1 MPAFYA
7 HERFGKKV
15 WQQTEGDLKEII
27 RSHYPQ
33 FRIGLQGPDIF
44 FFYRLYTNNKVS
56 KYGTDMHA
64 VSAYPFFL
72 RALEIVRRKGRETKE
87 YAYLLGFLCHYIL
100 DSESHSYVDE
110 MIRKTGVE
118 HVEIEEE
125 FEKKLLRID
134 NKDPLA
140 YPIAKLVPTDWN
152 TVEAIAPFHPAVDKK
167 QIRNS
172 LFYLKGLK
180 HLFTAPG
187 AVKQTAINSVLKLT
201 GKYASL
207 KGIMNQ
213 RIDNQKCFESNIG
226 LLRRFDNAVSVA
238 VQMIQSFDES
248 VKMGKELDERFE
260 RTFE

>member
-1 MPAFYA
+1 
-7 HERFGKKV
+7 
-15 WQQTEGDLKEII
+15 
-27 RSHYPQ
+27 
-33 FRIGLQGPDIF
+33 
-44 FFYRLYTNNKVS
+44 
-56 KYGTDMHA
+56 MHA

-152 TVEAIAPFHPAVDKK
+152 TVEAIAPFHPAVDK
-167 QIRNS
+167 S
-172 LFYLKGLK
+172 
-180 HLFTAPG
+180 
-187 AVKQTAINSVLKLT
+187 
-201 GKYASL
+201 
-207 KGIMNQ
+207 
-213 RIDNQKCFESNIG
+213 
-226 LLRRFDNAVSVA
+226 
-238 VQMIQSFDES
+238 
-248 VKMGKELDERFE
+248 RFE
-260 RTFE
+260 IRCFI

>member
-152 TVEAIAPFHPAVDKK
+152 TVEAIAPFHPAVDNHCFSFSAHGCFSHTLS
-167 QIRNS
+167 I
-172 LFYLKGLK
+172 G
-180 HLFTAPG
+180 
-187 AVKQTAINSVLKLT
+187 VKQTAINSVLKLT

-213 RIDNQKCFESNIG
+213 RIDNQKCVESNIG

>member
-15 WQQTEGDLKEII
+15 WQQTEGNLRKLFGVII
-27 RSHYPQ
+27 RSS
-33 FRIGLQGPDIF
+33 GLDFKVRIF
-44 FFYRLYTNNKVS
+44 FSFIVYIRIIKFQNTEQIC
-56 KYGTDMHA
+56 MRFQ
-64 VSAYPFFL
+64 AYPFFL

-180 HLFTAPG
+180 HLFTAPEG
-187 AVKQTAINSVLKLT
+187 RSSRQQLI
-201 GKYASL
+201 
-207 KGIMNQ
+207 
-213 RIDNQKCFESNIG
+213 
-226 LLRRFDNAVSVA
+226 RR
-238 VQMIQSFDES
+238 
-248 VKMGKELDERFE
+248 
-260 RTFE
+260 

>member
-1 MPAFYA
+1 M
-7 HERFGKKV
+7 
-15 WQQTEGDLKEII
+15 
-27 RSHYPQ
+27 
-33 FRIGLQGPDIF
+33 
-44 FFYRLYTNNKVS
+44 
-56 KYGTDMHA
+56 
-64 VSAYPFFL
+64 
-72 RALEIVRRKGRETKE
+72 
-87 YAYLLGFLCHYIL
+87 
-100 DSESHSYVDE
+100 
-110 MIRKTGVE
+110 
-118 HVEIEEE
+118 EIEEE

-187 AVKQTAINSVLKLT
+187 AVKQTAINSALKLT

-213 RIDNQKCFESNIG
+213 RIDNQKCVESNIG

-248 VKMGKELDERFE
+248 VKMGKELDERFN

>member
-15 WQQTEGDLKEII
+15 WQQTGDLKGSEPGII
-27 RSHYPQ
+27 IHSSDWTSRSGY
-33 FRIGLQGPDIF
+33 F

-72 RALEIVRRKGRETKE
+72 QALEVVRKEGRETKE

-125 FEKKLLRID
+125 FEKNCFVLITKIHLLIRLQNLSRQIG
-134 NKDPLA
+134 
-140 YPIAKLVPTDWN
+140 IRW
-152 TVEAIAPFHPAVDKK
+152 K
-167 QIRNS
+167 QLRHFIRQ
-172 LFYLKGLK
+172 LIKG
-180 HLFTAPG
+180 
-187 AVKQTAINSVLKLT
+187 
-201 GKYASL
+201 
-207 KGIMNQ
+207 
-213 RIDNQKCFESNIG
+213 
-226 LLRRFDNAVSVA
+226 
-238 VQMIQSFDES
+238 
-248 VKMGKELDERFE
+248 RFE
-260 RTFE
+260 IRCFI

>member
-187 AVKQTAINSVLKLT
+187 AVKQTAINSALKLT

-213 RIDNQKCFESNIG
+213 RIDNQKCVESNIG

-238 VQMIQSFDES
+238 V
-248 VKMGKELDERFE
+248 
-260 RTFE
+260 